1 MTNNLQHIAIIMD
14 GNGRWAKA
22 KGLPRTSG
30 HAQGAETLQKIAS
43 SAADLGITYLTVYA
57 FSTENWQRPQEE
69 VDYLMGLLR
78 QYLKKEFK
86 EIQERGARIRFIGER
101 SMLDADIISQMDK
114 IERDTQANDKL
125 TLCIALSY
133 GSRQEIASTFKKLS
147 TEVAQGKLKLED
159 ITEQYISQRLYTTD
173 MPDPDII
180 IRTGGEQRLSNFLLW
195 QAAYSEL
202 FFTKTYWPD
211 FSPSELKDII
221 NQYNSR
227 ERRYGKV

>member
-1 MTNNLQHIAIIMD
+1 MTNSLQHIAIIMD

-22 KGLPRTSG
+22 KGLPRTAG
-30 HAQGAETLQKIAS
+30 HAQGAETLQKIAAA
-43 SAADLGITYLTVYA
+43 AADLGVTYLTVYA

-78 QYLKKEFK
+78 QYLKREFK
-86 EIQERGARIRFIGER
+86 EIQERGARIRFIGEK
-101 SMLDADIISQMDK
+101 SMLADDILSQIEK
-114 IERDTQANDKL
+114 IERDTAANDKL

-133 GSRQEIASTFKKLS
+133 GSRQEIASTIKKIADD
-147 TEVAQGKLKLED
+147 VANGSLESAA
-159 ITEQYISQRLYTTD
+159 ITPQMVSQRLYTSD

-221 NQYNSR
+221 DQYNSR